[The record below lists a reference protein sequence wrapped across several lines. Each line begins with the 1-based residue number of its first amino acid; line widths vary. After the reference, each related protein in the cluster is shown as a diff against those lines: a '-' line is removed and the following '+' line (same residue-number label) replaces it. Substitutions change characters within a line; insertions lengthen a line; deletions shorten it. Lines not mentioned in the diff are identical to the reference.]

1 MNRWI
6 WCLPLIVL
14 AGLFIGSSAT
24 AGDERVLFTQAA
36 TGTRTLRPFVVQSHW
51 EIRWTCKDGIAVAVM
66 LADPDPKNMM
76 GKLPV
81 ASGAQMVPGSGST
94 YVEAGGHYYLK
105 VDSYGDWTI
114 TVVQLP

>member
-1 MNRWI
+1 MGAQICAPTNDT
-6 WCLPLIVL
+6 
-14 AGLFIGSSAT
+14 AGLLNIT
-24 AGDERVLFTQAA
+24 
-36 TGTRTLRPFVVQSHW
+36 QSHAQ
-51 EIRWTCKDGIAVAVM
+51 RQTRRGLLLLLLAKLHGIAVAVM